1 MPEFGSTEARK
12 ERFEFFNAD
21 GERLAGL
28 LEAPADEPVA
38 YAIFAHCFTCSK
50 DIAAASRI
58 SRALAGHGIGVL
70 RFDFTGLG
78 NSEGDFANTNFSS
91 NVADLLAA
99 AQGLRHQHAAPGL
112 LIGHSLGGAAV
123 LAAAGEIPEARAVV
137 TIGAPSEPGHV
148 AHLLEEKREEIESRG
163 EAVVNLA
170 GRRFTIK
177 RQFLQD
183 IEAHQL
189 SRRVR
194 EMRKALLVMHSPVD
208 EIVAI
213 DNATSIFQA
222 ALHPKSFVSLDTAD
236 HLLSRRADS
245 EFVAATVAAWARRYL
260 LDAEA
265 PAEPLRPALASGEV
279 MVRERDGKFTQEV
292 FTDHHRL
299 LADEPAS
306 YGGKDAGPSPYA
318 YLLAALGACT
328 NMTVRIYA
336 ERKGIALDEVAVR
349 LVHDKILDGDLS
361 AEDRESLLRI
371 ADRCP
376 VHRTLHSVV
385 DIQTRLGD

>member
-1 MPEFGSTEARK
+1 
-12 ERFEFFNAD
+12 
-21 GERLAGL
+21 
-28 LEAPADEPVA
+28 
-38 YAIFAHCFTCSK
+38 
-50 DIAAASRI
+50 
-58 SRALAGHGIGVL
+58 
-70 RFDFTGLG
+70 
-78 NSEGDFANTNFSS
+78 
-91 NVADLLAA
+91 
-99 AQGLRHQHAAPGL
+99 
-112 LIGHSLGGAAV
+112 
-123 LAAAGEIPEARAVV
+123 
-137 TIGAPSEPGHV
+137 
-148 AHLLEEKREEIESRG
+148 
-163 EAVVNLA
+163 
-170 GRRFTIK
+170 
-177 RQFLQD
+177 
-183 IEAHQL
+183 
-189 SRRVR
+189 
-194 EMRKALLVMHSPVD
+194 
-208 EIVAI
+208 
-213 DNATSIFQA
+213 
-222 ALHPKSFVSLDTAD
+222 VSLDTAD

-349 LVHDKILDGDLS
+349 LVHDKIHAADCEHCETQEGRLDRIERHLTLDGDLS